1 MKKKVTD
8 THLWRMETGRSPWAC
23 SQAPRDQERG
33 RKNLGLGAVP
43 VPALWRLLSWVVV
56 LSQSCRHT
64 RFLGTVGGAV
74 QTL

>member
-1 MKKKVTD
+1 
-8 THLWRMETGRSPWAC
+8 MEDGDWEKSLGLQPGPA
-23 SQAPRDQERG
+23 DQERG

-56 LSQSCRHT
+56 LSQSCHHT
-64 RFLGTVGGAV
+64 HFLGTVGGAV